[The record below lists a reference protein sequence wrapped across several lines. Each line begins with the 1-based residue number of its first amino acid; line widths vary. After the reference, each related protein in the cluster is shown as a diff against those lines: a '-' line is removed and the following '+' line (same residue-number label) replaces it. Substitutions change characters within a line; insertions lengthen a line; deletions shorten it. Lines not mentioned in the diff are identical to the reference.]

1 MPPALSRMPRDCR
14 APGTPPFTRARAWLT
29 QGIHPPPRPG
39 HLPPG
44 HRSQDRLLLLPWLRP
59 GQVLELPCVSLLD
72 TPSARRHLPLSP
84 FPAAI
89 ASAHLFCP
97 ALLPVLLLHTCSRY
111 DSHGNRLARAASQTS
126 SGTLCTSR
134 PPRTAPSF
142 VVPLSLLCTCYVE
155 LAPVCVCVAGA
166 ALAGR
171 VAPRSAP
178 PV

>member
-1 MPPALSRMPRDCR
+1 MPRDCR